1 MIGSG
6 TWKITVWTFLGGALA
21 LAVPHLLKSQSL
33 RLYVTNSQGDDITVI
48 DLNSLKAIG
57 DIKVGEHVHGVAV
70 EADGR
75 RLFITNESD
84 KTLKIIDTTTD
95 KIIASI
101 KLTGRPNQCAV
112 TPDGRFVGVPIRD
125 GNSVDIVDV
134 TEKRVIKTLPVKVPH
149 NCFNAGSNRYI
160 FVSSMGADEI
170 NVIDLGKMQYAAKIP
185 VGGVPRP
192 FVVTKD
198 GRRMYVAL
206 SNLHGFVIVDI
217 PGKKVIQKVE
227 MPAEHPHPHPRPFE
241 PIDTLTHGLGLT
253 PDEKEL
259 WVTSLLDDCI
269 YIYDVAAKEI
279 VGRVATGDG
288 PNWVAFSPDGKY
300 CCVTNADSDDCSI
313 FDVKAR
319 REVARLKVG
328 RVPKRLVVANV
339 PVASPEPASQEG
351 DGDKERRRHIPSS
364 P

>member
-1 MIGSG
+1 MLLG
-6 TWKITVWTFLGGALA
+6 TALA
-21 LAVPHLLKSQSL
+21 LGVPDSIKGQGM
-33 RLYVTNSQGDDITVI
+33 RLYVTNSQADDITVI
-48 DLNSLKAIG
+48 DLHSLKAVG
-57 DIKVGEHVHGVAV
+57 DIKVGEHVHGIAV

-75 RLFITNESD
+75 RLFATVESD
-84 KTLKIIDTTTD
+84 RTLKIIDTATD
-95 KIIASI
+95 RAIASI

-134 TEKRVIKTLPVKVPH
+134 TQKQVVKTLPVKVPH
-149 NCFNAGSNRYI
+149 NCFNAESNRYI

-170 NVIDLGKMQYAAKIP
+170 NMIDLARMQYAARIP

-192 FVVTKD
+192 FVVAKD

-206 SNLHGFVIVDI
+206 SNLHGFVMVDI
-217 PGKKVIQKVE
+217 PENKVIGKVE

-259 WVTSLLDDCI
+259 WVTSLLDDCM
-269 YIYDVAAKEI
+269 YIYDVEAKKI

-288 PNWVAFSPDGKY
+288 PNWVTFSPDGKY
-300 CCVTNADSDDCSI
+300 CCVSNADSDDCSI
-313 FDVKAR
+313 LDVKAR

-328 RVPKRLVVANV
+328 RVPKRLIVANV
-339 PVASPEPASQEG
+339 PAANAEQASAV
-351 DGDKERRRHIPSS
+351 R
-364 P
+364 